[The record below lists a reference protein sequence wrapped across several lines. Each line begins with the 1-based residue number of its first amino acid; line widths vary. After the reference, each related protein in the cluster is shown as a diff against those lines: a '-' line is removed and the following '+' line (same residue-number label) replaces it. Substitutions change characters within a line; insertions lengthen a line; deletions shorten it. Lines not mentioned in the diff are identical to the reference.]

1 MRWHQKGLKEV
12 VEDLR
17 TSLQGLSSEEA
28 RRRLEEYGT
37 NELKEGKKK
46 TLLGRFLD
54 QFKDFMIIVLMAAAV
69 IAGAMGEV
77 NSTIAIVVI
86 VILNAII
93 GFVQEYRAEKA
104 MEALKMMA
112 APFATVLRDGH
123 HMTLLASELVPGD
136 IVLLE
141 AGRIVPADLRL
152 LESAQ
157 LKVEEA
163 ALTGESVPVEKL
175 TAQLHEEMIPLGDR
189 RNMAYKG
196 TVVSYGR
203 GKGVVVGTGM
213 ETELGRIATMLQTE
227 EEVKTPLQKRLA
239 RFGQRL
245 AVAVIAMC
253 AIIFAVGIMR
263 GEPPILMLL
272 TAISLAV
279 AAIPEALPA
288 VVTISLALGA
298 RKMVRQNALIRK
310 LPAVETL
317 GSVTYICTDKTG
329 TLTLNK
335 MTVEEIYV
343 DGTLT
348 PALSLREM
356 VKEVAAPF
364 TGAID
369 ETQERRL
376 KPAATATTA
385 DSPIHCLMM
394 AMALSNDAAR
404 DANGNLIGDPTETA
418 LLVAAENAGYDKKG
432 WEESHPRVA
441 EIPFDSDRKM
451 MTTFH
456 NISSLEKIPS
466 SPLLEKGGEGGFVS
480 FTKGGVE
487 VILDRSTGILTSSGV
502 RETNRDELLRESE
515 RMAADGLRVLAIGMR
530 KWDLIPAETT
540 SETVENGLTIL
551 GFVGIMDPPREEAK
565 ESVSLCKSAGI
576 KTVMITGDH
585 PITARTIAK
594 RIGIIDDDGE
604 VITGTHLERLPMD
617 EFERKVEEIRVYARV
632 APEQKLKIVKALQDK
647 GQFVAMTGDGVN
659 DAPALKRADIGVAMG
674 ITGTD
679 VSKEA
684 AHMILLDDNFATI
697 VKAVKEGRRIF
708 DNIRSFI
715 KYTMTSNSGEIWS
728 IFLAPFLGLP
738 IPLLPIHILWIN
750 LVTDGL
756 PGLALAAE
764 DADKGIM
771 KRPPRHPQ
779 ESIFAHGLGISI
791 VWVGLLMGG
800 VTLFTQAWAIRT
812 GHSHWQTMA
821 FTVLCLS
828 QMGNVLAIRSE
839 KESLFSLGIFSNR
852 PLIGAVILTF
862 ALQMA
867 TIYVPFLQPIFKTEA
882 LTFGE
887 LTFAL
892 AMSSVVFIA
901 VEIEKCFKR
910 KNIGFQPSNKL
921 K

>member
-1 MRWHQKGLKEV
+1 MHWHQKGLKEV

-28 RRRLEEYGT
+28 KRRLDKYGP
-37 NELKEGKKK
+37 NELKEGKKR
-46 TLLGRFLD
+46 TLFGMFLG
-54 QFKDFMIIVLMAAAV
+54 QFKDFMIIVLMVAAV
-69 IAGAMGEV
+69 VSGIMGDAAD
-77 NSTIAIVVI
+77 TIAIIVI
-86 VILNAII
+86 VAVNAVI

-104 MEALKMMA
+104 MEALKLMA
-112 APFATVLRDGH
+112 APSATVLRNGDQS
-123 HMTLLASELVPGD
+123 TITACEVVPGD

-141 AGRIVPADLRL
+141 AGRVVPADLRL
-152 LESAQ
+152 IESAQ

-163 ALTGESVPVEKL
+163 ALTGESFPVEK
-175 TAQLHEEMIPLGDR
+175 TTGQLQEEIIPLGDR
-189 RNMAYKG
+189 QNMAYKG
-196 TVVSYGR
+196 TVISYGR

-239 RFGQRL
+239 KFGQRL
-245 AVAVIAMC
+245 AIAVIAIC
-253 AIIFAVGIMR
+253 AIVFAFGIMR

-272 TAISLAV
+272 TSISLAV

-343 DGTLT
+343 DG
-348 PALSLREM
+348 SLISAPNFEDK
-356 VKEVAAPF
+356 VNKASAPF
-364 TGAID
+364 VDVTG

-376 KPAATATTA
+376 KSLATSTTA
-385 DSPIHCLMM
+385 DFPIHHLIM
-394 AMALSNDAAR
+394 AMALSNDATK
-404 DANGNLIGDPTETA
+404 DVNGNLIGDPTETA
-418 LLVAAENAGYDKKG
+418 LLVVAEKAGFDKKV

-456 NISSLEKIPS
+456 KEPA
-466 SPLLEKGGEGGFVS
+466 GGYTS

-487 VILDRSTGILTSSGV
+487 VILDRSRDMACSSG
-502 RETNRDELLRESE
+502 TKAIQKDELLEDSE

-530 KWDLIPAETT
+530 KWDLIPAEITT
-540 SETVENGLTIL
+540 EAVENGLTLL
-551 GFVGIMDPPREEAK
+551 GFIGIMDPPREEAK

-585 PITARTIAK
+585 PVTAMTIAK
-594 RIGIIDDDGE
+594 RIGIRDDGEE
-604 VITGTHLERLPMD
+604 VITGTQLERLSMD
-617 EFERKVEEIRVYARV
+617 EFEQKVEGIRVYARV

-659 DAPALKRADIGVAMG
+659 DAPALKRADIGIAMG

-715 KYTMTSNSGEIWS
+715 KYTMTSNSGEIWT

-764 DADKGIM
+764 NADKGIM
-771 KRPPRHPQ
+771 KRPPRHPG

-791 VWVGLLMGG
+791 IWVGLLMGG
-800 VTLFTQAWAIRT
+800 VTLFTQAWAIT
-812 GHSHWQTMA
+812 NGHSHWQTMT

-839 KESLFSLGIFSNR
+839 KQSVFSLGIFSNK
-852 PLIGAVILTF
+852 PLIGAVLLTF

-887 LTFAL
+887 LAFAL

-901 VEIEKCFKR
+901 VEIGKCFKR
-910 KNIGFQPSNKL
+910 RSG
-921 K
+921 